1 MDIRVHFSK
10 GPCFHGVTVSG
21 DIPPLIGR
29 RSIMPLNHPMLPALE
44 KKTVREIVHYSPPRR
59 RDLFPPFLR
68 SLSPSLFT
76 ANFARRPIVRKSPAE
91 EERGERRKPLEEKMG
106 MKGRAGGR
114 DRMGLNSAWREG
126 GGVDACSMQ
135 QVCMQHVRRTCTMCM
150 CSC

>member
-1 MDIRVHFSK
+1 
-10 GPCFHGVTVSG
+10 
-21 DIPPLIGR
+21 
-29 RSIMPLNHPMLPALE
+29 MPLNHPMLPALE

-106 MKGRAGGR
+106 MKGRAGERARSDGTEFS
-114 DRMGLNSAWREG
+114 MEG
-126 GGVDACSMQ
+126 GRGRGRVLNAASMYAACTAY
-135 QVCMQHVRRTCTMCM
+135 VYHVYV
-150 CSC
+150 